1 MRDDVAVPASAP
13 PTSGTLGTV
22 MTRRLSNTS
31 PNGPVDVRVPKTAEL
46 VAAHVRKQIV
56 RGDLRQGDAL
66 PTETALME
74 EYSIS
79 RPTLREAFRI
89 LESEGLIIVRRGARG
104 GARVLE
110 PSPDAAAR
118 YAGLVLQHRGT
129 TLLDVLDVRV
139 MVEAPAARL
148 VAQRRDR
155 QRCADE
161 LERLLDDLDPAHR
174 PEQFSDFNA
183 RLVAMTESE
192 TLVLITTMLEH
203 ILRRAALSYAR
214 TPHDDSAKLERDA
227 ERARRK
233 VIALV
238 RVGDAAG
245 AEKLWHMHLDA
256 QAKVLNE
263 SLRGSVI
270 ELFD

>member
-1 MRDDVAVPASAP
+1 
-13 PTSGTLGTV
+13 

-148 VAQRRDR
+148 VASDPTTNTVPPSSNGSWTSLTLPTVPSSS
-155 QRCADE
+155 ATST
-161 LERLLDDLDPAHR
+161 LDSSR
-174 PEQFSDFNA
+174 
-183 RLVAMTESE
+183 
-192 TLVLITTMLEH
+192 
-203 ILRRAALSYAR
+203 
-214 TPHDDSAKLERDA
+214 
-227 ERARRK
+227 
-233 VIALV
+233 
-238 RVGDAAG
+238 
-245 AEKLWHMHLDA
+245 
-256 QAKVLNE
+256 
-263 SLRGSVI
+263 
-270 ELFD
+270 